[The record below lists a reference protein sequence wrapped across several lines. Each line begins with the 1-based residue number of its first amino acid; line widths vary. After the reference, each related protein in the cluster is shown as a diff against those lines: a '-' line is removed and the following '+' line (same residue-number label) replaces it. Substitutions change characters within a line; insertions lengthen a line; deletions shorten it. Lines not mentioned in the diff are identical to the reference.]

1 MAIAHDA
8 SRVRARDLIGLER
21 HEVPAVHDLLDYL
34 RYDDHGRLRV
44 HGHDAHDLLTRAG
57 APLIWYL
64 GDRVRANYQAV
75 DGAYRARFPRH
86 RTFAAVKA
94 CYVKECLTV
103 LSEAGAGAEVMSA
116 LELQIALQ
124 TGFAPADIVSN
135 GVGRSPRYADA
146 TVAAGV
152 GLTVLD
158 CLEDLATLAAACRRH
173 GARARVGLRVTP
185 PVDHEGIY
193 ITPSSKLGVD
203 WEGGEF
209 LRLARAALDT
219 PEVDVVALH
228 AHQVTHCSQPAKY
241 RAVLAGVADVARAVE
256 RELGLRFEVVDI
268 GGGLETRFLLHRSGL
283 GPEDFAAVA
292 KEELDRIGYP
302 FVLHIEPGRFLTAD
316 AAVGLTRVTAEKHNG
331 DHRYLI
337 TEIGSNVL
345 IDMAE
350 VTYHPLPTVLPA
362 PDAPWAGFDVGDS
375 TCAPA
380 LVCRSATLPDTPDN
394 RTLLLLNCGAYS
406 TVFTQLWA
414 FRLPR
419 YLFSDGDEP
428 VRTLFDDEAQSAMYR
443 ALYGYEIRP

>member
-8 SRVRARDLIGLER
+8 TRVRARDLIGLEQQ
-21 HEVPAVHDLLDYL
+21 EIVAVDGLLDYL
-34 RYDDHGRLRV
+34 RYDEQGRLRV
-44 HGHDAHDLLTRAG
+44 QGHDAHALLAEAG

-64 GDRVRANYQAV
+64 GDRVRDNYRTI
-75 DGAYRARFPRH
+75 DSAYRAHFPGH
-86 RTFAAVKA
+86 RTFAAVKS
-94 CYVKECLTV
+94 CYLRECLTV
-103 LSEAGAGAEVMSA
+103 LHGAGAGAEVMSG

-124 TGFAPADIVSN
+124 TGFDPADIVSN
-135 GVGRSPRYADA
+135 GVGRSEAYADA

-152 GLTVLD
+152 GLTVVD
-158 CLEDLATLAAACRRH
+158 CLEDLRRLAAACRRH
-173 GARARVGLRVTP
+173 GVRARIGLRVTP

-203 WEGGEF
+203 WEGGAF

-241 RAVLAGVADVARAVE
+241 RAVVAGVAHVAREVR
-256 RELGLRFEVVDI
+256 RELGLRFEIVDI
-268 GGGLETRFLLHRSGL
+268 GGGLETRFLLRRSGL
-283 GPEDFAAVA
+283 GAEDFAAIA

-302 FVLHIEPGRFLTAD
+302 FRLHIEPGRFLTAD
-316 AAVGLTRVTAEKHNG
+316 AAVGLTRVSSEKHNG
-331 DHRYLI
+331 DRKYLV

-345 IDMAE
+345 IDMPE
-350 VTYHPLPTVLPA
+350 VTYHPLPTELPPA
-362 PDAPWAGFDVGDS
+362 TATWSAYDVGDS

-380 LVCRSATLPDTPDN
+380 LVCRTAVLPDGPQN
-394 RTLLLLNCGAYS
+394 RSLLLLNCGAYS

-419 YLFSDGDEP
+419 YVYSDGGA
-428 VRTLFDDEAQSAMYR
+428 VRTVFDDDAQRAMYR
-443 ALYGYEIRP
+443 ALYGYEIRL